1 MGVVSHPVANK
12 NLKGSAP
19 AFYERRLEM
28 SKRFTDSAI
37 WQKEFYTQYTM
48 KQKLLLRY
56 LFDNC
61 NNAGIIEPNYPLFSF
76 FIGEKVTEEDV
87 MSLNTDKERI
97 QKLPN
102 GKLFLT
108 KFIKFQQG
116 NFLNYSNKAHLQ
128 IINILKENK
137 VDLSSIFGVS
147 KGDTS
152 PIEPPSNPLKSP
164 LEPPCKDDGSSPSNS
179 IGNSHSLGN
188 SLGNLKLTDYTDL
201 NFKKEKEKKEKVSQS
216 VSDET
221 VIDLTA
227 PYQAITSLRNSK
239 TVKPTVKITD
249 DFTIDFENDEYF
261 QPYRHAGPEL
271 RQALNS
277 WLIKNKLNQYITKDF
292 IARQITHFAKN
303 LGKMNELLG
312 E

>member
-1 MGVVSHPVANK
+1 
-12 NLKGSAP
+12 
-19 AFYERRLEM
+19 M

-76 FIGEKVTEEDV
+76 FIGEKITEDDV

-97 QKLPN
+97 KKLPN

-116 NFLNYSNKAHLQ
+116 NFLNYNNKAHLQ

-152 PIEPPSNPLKSP
+152 PIEPPSNPLIST
-164 LEPPCKDDGSSPSNS
+164 LEPHCEDDATPPSNS

-188 SLGNLKLTDYTDL
+188 SLGNLKLTDTITNL
-201 NFKKEKEKKEKVSQS
+201 NFKKEKEKEKSNSQS
-216 VSDET
+216 VN
-221 VIDLTA
+221 LG
-227 PYQAITSLRNSK
+227 SLFKPKSF
-239 TVKPTVKITD
+239 KPTVKITE
-249 DFTIDFENDEYF
+249 DFCIDFENDEMF
-261 QPYRHAGPEL
+261 KPYARADQEL
-271 RQALNS
+271 RDALNN
-277 WLIKNKLNQYITKDF
+277 WFIKNKLNQQITKDF
-292 IARQITHFAKN
+292 IARQIIKFAQN
-303 LGKMNELLG
+303 LGKLEDLAG
-312 E
+312 

>member
-1 MGVVSHPVANK
+1 
-12 NLKGSAP
+12 
-19 AFYERRLEM
+19 M

-76 FIGEKVTEEDV
+76 FIGEKITEDDV

-97 QKLPN
+97 KKLPN
-102 GKLFLT
+102 GRLFLT

-116 NFLNYSNKAHLQ
+116 NFLNYNNKAHLQ

-147 KGDTS
+147 KGDIY
-152 PIEPPSNPLKSP
+152 PIEAPSNHLKSI
-164 LEPPCKDDGSSPSNS
+164 LEPPCKDDVSPHSNS

-188 SLGNLKLTDYTDL
+188 SLSTLKLTDSITEDL
-201 NFKKEKEKKEKVSQS
+201 NFKKENKKEKVSQS
-216 VSDET
+216 VGELASM
-221 VIDLTA
+221 L
-227 PYQAITSLRNSK
+227 SGKKSK
-239 TVKPTVKITD
+239 PSVKITD
-249 DFTIDFENDEYF
+249 DFVIDYESDEYF
-261 QPYRHAGPEL
+261 QPYRNAGPEL
-271 RQALNS
+271 RQSLNS
-277 WLIKNKLNQYITKDF
+277 WLIKNKLNKYVTKDF
-292 IARQITHFAKN
+292 IARQIVNFAKN
-303 LGKMNELLG
+303 LGKLQELAG
-312 E
+312 ENNREKTKD